1 MDTDINILTVER
13 IKNITWTNNNLNMKK
28 WHAVYT
34 RNNCEKKVSQLFN
47 KKKIDHYLPVNRV
60 ITKINNEHEKI
71 TNELL
76 FDSFVFVKLS
86 ENDFNV
92 VKHLGDVINFV
103 YWLGKPA
110 VFSDFEIESMRNFLN
125 HHYNICIEKVN
136 VNTEQQIFFMSDSG
150 IDNSGE
156 SGSTS
161 NINSHIRLELPSLGY
176 ILVADTHYFNS
187 QLFEQTG
194 KIIELVL

>member
-1 MDTDINILTVER
+1 MDTDINILIAER
-13 IKNITWTNNNLNMKK
+13 IKNITWTNNYKSMKN
-28 WHAVYT
+28 WYAVYT
-34 RNNCEKKVSQLFN
+34 RNSCEKRVSQLLN
-47 KKKIDHYLPVNRV
+47 KKKIDNYLPVNR
-60 ITKINNEHEKI
+60 IINKIDNEPDKI
-71 TNELL
+71 TQKLL

-92 VKHLGDVINFV
+92 VQHIGDVINFV

-125 HHYNICIEKVN
+125 HHYNISMEKVN
-136 VNTEQQIFFMSDSG
+136 VNTEQQIFFMSDTS

-156 SGSTS
+156 SGSTAI
-161 NINSHIRLELPSLGY
+161 INSHIRLELPSLGY
-176 ILVADTHYFNS
+176 ILVADTHSFNS
-187 QLFEQTG
+187 HLFEQTG